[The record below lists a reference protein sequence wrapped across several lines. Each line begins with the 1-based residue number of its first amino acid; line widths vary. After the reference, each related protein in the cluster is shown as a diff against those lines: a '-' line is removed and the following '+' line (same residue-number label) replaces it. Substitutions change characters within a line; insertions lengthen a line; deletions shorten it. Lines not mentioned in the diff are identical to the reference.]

1 VTAARAK
8 FPGLLARLAPS
19 LLVLATIAS
28 LAGCGA
34 GVLPPIHSETQ
45 RLELARQMAAKG
57 NYSDAIELLKTF
69 IANNAGSAEVDHA
82 IYLLGECYSNQKE
95 WASAAI
101 EFERLTRDYPESDSA
116 GSAAFQLGAAM
127 WGQSRP
133 PDFEQENTRRAL
145 AQWEN
150 YLRDYPGHWL
160 NAEAGHRI
168 QLARMRLA
176 TKLLNAGDLYAKLR
190 LIGPARVYYRRVED
204 EYGDTPQ
211 LGDAWVGF
219 AMCDA
224 LEKKKDAAIE
234 RLKQVE
240 SRFAGRP
247 VAARAAHERARLQ
260 KK

>member
-1 VTAARAK
+1 MTEPRPK
-8 FPGLLARLAPS
+8 FRKPGLRLAPV
-19 LLVLATIAS
+19 LLALAVLAS

-34 GVLPPIHSETQ
+34 GVMPPVHSETE
-45 RLELARQMAAKG
+45 RLQLARQMAARR
-57 NYSDAIELLKTF
+57 NYSDAVELLKTF

-82 IYLLGECYSNQKE
+82 IYLLGECYANQKE
-95 WASAAI
+95 WSSAAL

-116 GSAAFQLGAAM
+116 GSAAFQLGAAYF
-127 WGQSRP
+127 GQSRP
-133 PDFEQENTRRAL
+133 PDFEQENTLRAL
-145 AQWEN
+145 GQWEN

-160 NAEAGHRI
+160 NPEAQHRI

-176 TKLLNAGDLYAKLR
+176 AKLVHAGDLYVKLR
-190 LIGPARVYYRRVED
+190 LLEPARVYYRRVEN

-211 LGDAWVGF
+211 VGDAWVGF

-247 VAARAAHERARLQ
+247 IAVRAARERARLQ
-260 KK
+260 KT

>member
-1 VTAARAK
+1 VTATRPK
-8 FPGLLARLAPS
+8 FPGLLARLAPA

-34 GVLPPIHSETQ
+34 GVLPPIHSESQ
-45 RLELARQMAAKG
+45 RLVLARQMAAKG
-57 NYSDAIELLKTF
+57 SYSDAIELLKTF
-69 IANNAGSAEVDHA
+69 ISNNAGSAEVDHA
-82 IYLLGECYSNQKE
+82 IYLLGECYSKQKE

-145 AQWEN
+145 SQWQN

-160 NAEAGHRI
+160 NPEADHRI

-176 TKLLNAGDLYAKLR
+176 TKLVNAGDLYVKLR
-190 LIGPARVYYRRVED
+190 LIGPARVYYQRVED

-219 AMCDA
+219 AMCDE

-247 VAARAAHERARLQ
+247 VAARAAKERARLQ

>member
-1 VTAARAK
+1 MTATTPKLRRI
-8 FPGLLARLAPS
+8 GSWLAPS
-19 LLVLATIAS
+19 LLAVAVLVS

-34 GVLPPIHSETQ
+34 GVMPAVRSEGE
-45 RLELARQMAAKG
+45 RLEIARQMAAKR
-57 NYSDAIELLKTF
+57 NYNDAIEMLKTF

-82 IYLLGECYSNQKE
+82 IYLLGECYAYQKE
-95 WASAAI
+95 WSSSAL

-116 GSAAFQLGAAM
+116 AAAAFQLGAAYF
-127 WGQSRP
+127 GQSRP

-145 AQWEN
+145 SQWEN

-160 NAEAGHRI
+160 NAEAHHRI

-176 TKLLNAGDLYAKLR
+176 TKLVQAGDLYVKLR
-190 LIGPARVYYRRVED
+190 LLEPARVYYRRVED

-211 LGDAWVGF
+211 VGDAWIGF
-219 AMCDA
+219 ALCDA

-247 VAARAAHERARLQ
+247 IAVRAARERARLQ
-260 KK
+260 KT